1 MKTTVFASIAG
12 LAVGLTGLFFV
23 PEAKSGVI
31 LPNLYAS
38 EYCTFR
44 SLGVNQDEAM
54 SAAMD
59 AAYISSGTS
68 PQVTIDGVL
77 YDADVVRA
85 VRAANDRCPEL

>member
-31 LPNLYAS
+31 LPNVYAT
-38 EYCTFR
+38 EYCSFR
-44 SLGVNQDEAM
+44 SLGVGEDEAIT
-54 SAAMD
+54 AATI
-59 AAYISSGTS
+59 AAYVNSGTS

-85 VRAANDRCPEL
+85 VRAANDRCPDL